1 MLNAL
6 AIQFKAIVV
15 SARSR
20 REIWGLNRTLGTGKI
35 GDRRNMSLRPEI
47 NLENK
52 AGTRPGSRGCAGDEN
67 AGEEPDAQSSGR
79 ELFQQSLK
87 QAFDLH
93 NSGRHA
99 EAEAICSTLLNENPH
114 DGQLLFLLGMVL
126 QKLGRSGEAVA
137 HLEKAAT
144 LHPNSARI
152 FNALGFVQQHLKN
165 HAAAVDFYRRAIA
178 LGIQAA
184 DTHYSL
190 GNSCYQLGK
199 VERAAAC
206 FEKAVTLD
214 PRDTASWNNL
224 GKCLN
229 ELNRLEESLAAYG
242 QAIAIDPHYSLA
254 RYGRALT
261 LLAAGRWPEG
271 FREYNQWR
279 SHGITPRQFPRPHW
293 LGEMIPGQ
301 TLFLHAEQGFG
312 DAIQYARLLPAARQ
326 RAARVIL
333 ECRPELK
340 TLFSQSGIADEIIA
354 YGEEIPPF
362 DCFTSHASLPG
373 IFGIELATLP
383 NQVPYLKVTPAS
395 GPATLPSEYL
405 KVGLAWAGNPSHHN
419 DAARSL
425 RLEDLRPL
433 LQVPGVTFC
442 NLQKPVPAGDE
453 TSFRSWPGLVD
464 PSPDFADFLAT
475 GGVVAKMDL
484 VITVDTAIAHL
495 AGALARPV
503 WTLLPF
509 APDWRWLM
517 NRQDTPWYPTMRLFR
532 QPQRNQWS
540 PVISH
545 VARALAERV
554 ASRPG

>member
-1 MLNAL
+1 MVDATEL
-6 AIQFKAIVV
+6 
-15 SARSR
+15 
-20 REIWGLNRTLGTGKI
+20 GCTRT
-35 GDRRNMSLRPEI
+35 
-47 NLENK
+47 
-52 AGTRPGSRGCAGDEN
+52 
-67 AGEEPDAQSSGR
+67 SSGD
-79 ELFQQSLK
+79 LFQQNLK

-93 NSGRHA
+93 NSGRHV
-99 EAEAICSTLLNENPH
+99 EAEAICRTLLDEDPH
-114 DGQLLFLLGMVL
+114 DGQLLFLQGMVL
-126 QKLGRSGEAVA
+126 QKLGRSGEA
-137 HLEKAAT
+137 LSCLDRAAA
-144 LHPNSARI
+144 LHPHSARI
-152 FNALGFVQQHLKN
+152 FNALGFVQQHLKK
-165 HAAAVDFYRRAIA
+165 HAAAAESYSRAIT
-178 LGIQAA
+178 LGMQAA

-190 GNSCYQLGK
+190 GNACHQLGEL
-199 VERAAAC
+199 ERAAAC
-206 FEKAVTLD
+206 FHTAVTLD

-229 ELNRLEESLAAYG
+229 ELNRLEESLAAYD
-242 QAIAIDPHYSLA
+242 QAIAVDPHYSLA

-312 DAIQYARLLPAARQ
+312 DAIQYARFVPAARQ

-340 TLFSQSGIADEIIA
+340 TLFSQAGIADEIIA
-354 YGEEIPPF
+354 YGEEVPPF

-373 IFGIELATLP
+373 IFGIEPGTLP
-383 NQVPYLKVTPAS
+383 NQVPYLKAAPTS
-395 GPATLPSEYL
+395 GSAPLPSECL
-405 KVGLAWAGNPSHHN
+405 KVGLAWAGNPTHHN

-425 RLEDLRPL
+425 RLEELKPL
-433 LQVPGVTFC
+433 LQVPGVTFY

-464 PSPDFADFLAT
+464 PSPDFTDFLAT
-475 GGVVAKMDL
+475 AGVVAKMDL

-509 APDWRWLM
+509 ASDWRWLM

-540 PVISH
+540 QVITQ

-554 ASRPG
+554 ASRPAAVG